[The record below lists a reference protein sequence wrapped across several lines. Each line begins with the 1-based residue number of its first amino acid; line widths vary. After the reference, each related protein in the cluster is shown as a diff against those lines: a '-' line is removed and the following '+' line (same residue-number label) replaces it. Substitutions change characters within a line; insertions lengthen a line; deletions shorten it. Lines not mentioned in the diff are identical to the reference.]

1 MTFPVTAES
10 PTSLLGIPLIAAD
23 EPIIRSGRTGKIERN
38 AALTLLRRTKQG
50 VAECYVL
57 EMLEKSR
64 NGIEIHTGQ
73 GFNVGKPCYG
83 YIAEKIKHPVP
94 AKRAQGKHKTKLT
107 PDPIRW
113 RTVPQ
118 IFDLRLKDVLSYRAI
133 AGYLNQD
140 LETWPPPQPVD
151 PERAVGRWT
160 PGAVREILVNP
171 KYTGFMVWN
180 RRATKDKRH
189 PGKNNPKDQWVISGV
204 PTHPAR
210 VNVAPS
216 APRRN
221 SWQDA

>member
-1 MTFPVTAES
+1 
-10 PTSLLGIPLIAAD
+10 LGIPLIAAD
-23 EPIIRSGRTGKIERN
+23 EPLVRSGRTGKIERN
-38 AALTLLRRTKQG
+38 AALTILRRTKQG
-50 VAECYVL
+50 VAEWYVL

-64 NGIEIHTGQ
+64 NGIEVHTDQ

-83 YIAEKIKHPVP
+83 YVAEKIKHPVP

-107 PDPIRW
+107 PDETRW
-113 RTVPQ
+113 RTVPK
-118 IFDLRLKDVLSYRAI
+118 IFDLRVKDLLSYRTI

-160 PGAVREILVNP
+160 PSSVREVLINP

-189 PGKNNPKDQWVISGV
+189 PARTIRKTSGSSQESP
-204 PTHPAR
+204 PTKA
-210 VNVAPS
+210 
-216 APRRN
+216 
-221 SWQDA
+221 